1 MLILGNSIV
10 KYKVSAFC
18 FSIGNIPV
26 KNGLSLNDRNL
37 LLLSASAS
45 VQKYGYKKILKPVLD
60 IIMTLE
66 TTGIEIKLGGQEHTF
81 FGFVSMVVADDLAG
95 HALTRFYYNFSTVA
109 RYCRFCNC
117 TRDHL
122 HG

>member
-1 MLILGNSIV
+1 MLILGNNIV

-60 IIMTLE
+60 IMI
-66 TTGIEIKLGGQEHTF
+66 
-81 FGFVSMVVADDLAG
+81 S
-95 HALTRFYYNFSTVA
+95 
-109 RYCRFCNC
+109 
-117 TRDHL
+117 
-122 HG
+122 